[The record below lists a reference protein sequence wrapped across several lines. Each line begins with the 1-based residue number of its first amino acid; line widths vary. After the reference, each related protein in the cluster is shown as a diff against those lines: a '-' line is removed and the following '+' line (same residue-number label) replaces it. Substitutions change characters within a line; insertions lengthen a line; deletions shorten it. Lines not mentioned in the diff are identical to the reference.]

1 MCCSTAACQGPVGPL
16 PWEGSGGHPAATV
29 SLPSTVKADK
39 KAAQE
44 KMIQQEH
51 ERQVRQGEGWR
62 VSECRLGQPSLPP
75 SLPSLPQERED
86 ELRAMARKIRMK

>member
-1 MCCSTAACQGPVGPL
+1 MLPRCPCQRPVGPL

-51 ERQVRQGEGWR
+51 ERQVRPGQGGRR
-62 VSECRLGQPSLPP
+62 VSERRLGRPSPP
-75 SLPSLPQERED
+75 PHCHLC
-86 ELRAMARKIRMK
+86 LRSGKTSSAPWPGRSG